1 MMISK
6 EFSELTSALDAFVKE
21 NFDEDY
27 SVELGSD
34 FFVDLDTDI
43 IRYAVICP
51 EADEKSFCADFINR
65 FPACADIS
73 PLMLSLMHE
82 VGHLE
87 EEWQMEDDAKE
98 RELCTKAEDY
108 YKLFNERIAT
118 DYAGEWITKHHDFV
132 KECDKKFITIYEKI
146 LDNLL
151 G

>member
-1 MMISK
+1 MISK

-65 FPACADIS
+65 FSADA
-73 PLMLSLMHE
+73 LSDARSRT
-82 VGHLE
+82 LE

-118 DYAGEWITKHHDFV
+118 DFAGEWITKHHDFA
-132 KECDKKFITIYEKI
+132 KECDKKFIAIYEKI

-151 G
+151 D